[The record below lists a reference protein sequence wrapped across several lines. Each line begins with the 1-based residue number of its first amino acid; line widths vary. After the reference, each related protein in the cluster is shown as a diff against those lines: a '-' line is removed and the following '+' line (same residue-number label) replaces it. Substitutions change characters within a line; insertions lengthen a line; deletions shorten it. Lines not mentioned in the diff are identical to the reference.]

1 MTNSSHTWGS
11 TEAERAASY
20 PCDRWL
26 ADPDDSLWRAIDVD
40 APPEVV
46 FRWLCQL
53 RAAPYSYDW
62 IDNLGRTS
70 PRELTPGLEDLADGQ
85 RVMTI
90 FRLVEHEP
98 GRHITLVLERGRRLF
113 GDLAMTYQVEAA
125 PGGGARL
132 VAKLVVRR
140 PRGQVM
146 ARLLAPLLPAGDLF
160 MMKKQLRTLKALAER
175 DARAAASVTAAAASR
190 TSPSSATTSGPPP
203 RSSGSA

>member
-1 MTNSSHTWGS
+1 MTSAARTWGS
-11 TEAERAASY
+11 TEEERAASY

-40 APPEVV
+40 APTAVV

-85 RVMTI
+85 LVMTI

-113 GDLAMTYQVEAA
+113 GELAMTYQVLPA
-125 PGGGARL
+125 PDGGTRL
-132 VAKLVVRR
+132 VAKLLVRR
-140 PRGQVM
+140 PRGPM
-146 ARLLAPLLPAGDLF
+146 RLLAPLLPAGDLF

-175 DARAAASVTAAAASR
+175 DGGLTSAEASR
-190 TSPSSATTSGPPP
+190 PSPS
-203 RSSGSA
+203 